1 MFGKELGGEDD
12 MSMLGI
18 TVVSEEQGRANLE
31 NQRRNNKTVLDK
43 LA

>member
-1 MFGKELGGEDD
+1 

-18 TVVSEEQGRANLE
+18 TVVSEEQGGRANLE
-31 NQRRNNKTVLDK
+31 KQRRNNKTVLDK